1 MNEKLRAIYL
11 NDHLA
16 GAVGGHELARRAAGS
31 NEGTELGTFLSG
43 LAEDIGSDRAAL
55 EEVMDR
61 LGVRADPVKRS
72 LAWGA
77 EKVGRLKPNG
87 QLLGYSPLS
96 RLIELEGL
104 HVGIGGKLSL
114 WQVLGATSAGE
125 LDGVDL
131 PDLERR
137 ARDQLT
143 ALEPFRVAAARE
155 AFEVEAAPVGG

>member
-1 MNEKLRAIYL
+1 MNEKLRGIYL

-16 GAVGGHELARRAAGS
+16 GAVVGGELARRAAGS
-31 NEGTELGTFLSG
+31 NEGGELGEFLAR
-43 LAEDIGSDRAAL
+43 LAQDVDADRAAL
-55 EEVMDR
+55 EDVMER

-104 HVGIGGKLSL
+104 HVGISGKLSL
-114 WQVLGATSAGE
+114 WQVLGATSAAE

-131 PDLERR
+131 ADLQRR
-137 ARDQLT
+137 ARSQLT
-143 ALEPFRVAAARE
+143 ELEPFRIAAARE
-155 AFEVEAAPVGG
+155 AFEVDPAAVG